1 MVVRVSRYY
10 GYNHNLTGGLAV
22 RSIMLCGTG
31 SSTGWYFKAEMVHE
45 SFHFRII
52 IAKSNNL

>member
-31 SSTGWYFKAEMVHE
+31 SSTGWYFKTEMVHE
-45 SFHFRII
+45 SFHFRNI
-52 IAKSNNL
+52 IAKPNNL